1 MQWHGTAAAALVAA
15 IATLASGNSQAQVR
29 RFVTPSDQAVAI
41 RAGHLFN
48 SHSGNMLANQIILI
62 RGERIA
68 DVGPSVAI
76 PAGATIIDL
85 SQATVMPGMI
95 DAHVHVNTGGSKPR
109 DAGDHRARQCP
120 DRPRCGLHHRA
131 RHGFA
136 RRLLYG
142 RAARRHQQRAR
153 PGPAHAGRR
162 PVPQPARHPVLRR
175 RPDVAF
181 LRRIRREQEHQRA
194 VARPRR
200 RARSEAPRRR
210 LRQDLHD
217 AGFRRHYPHVESGCD
232 ARQQPV
238 ADFRGGRGDRR
249 RGAPARP
256 EGRLPRLWR
265 RRHGQLHQGWRRCA
279 QPPAHAR

>member
-1 MQWHGTAAAALVAA
+1 M
-15 IATLASGNSQAQVR
+15 R
-29 RFVTPSDQAVAI
+29 RFVTPSDQVVAI
-41 RAGHLFN
+41 RAGHLFD

-95 DAHVHVNTGGSKPR
+95 DAHVHVNTGGASLAMRAITALANAQTDLAAGFTTVLDMDSRGGFYTVELR
-109 DAGDHRARQCP
+109 DAINNGP
-120 DRPRCGLHHRA
+120 
-131 RHGFA
+131 
-136 RRLLYG
+136 
-142 RAARRHQQRAR
+142 R
-153 PGPAHAGRR
+153 PGTAHAGRR

-181 LRRIRREQEHQRA
+181 LRRVRREQEHQRA

-217 AGFRRHYPHVESGCD
+217 AGFRRHRPTCGIRMRRSST
-232 ARQQPV
+232 AR
-238 ADFRGGRGDRR
+238 R
-249 RGAPARP
+249 
-256 EGRLPRLWR
+256 
-265 RRHGQLHQGWRRCA
+265 
-279 QPPAHAR
+279 